1 MKFFGRTIP
10 HMAELLSERNITLN
24 RPLFKT
30 LGTIADK
37 FDLHCYCVGG
47 FVRDLQ
53 LNRPNKDIDIMV
65 VGNPL
70 PFAKAVQKELQG
82 SNFVFFERFRT
93 ARLSV
98 QDEHG
103 EPLELE
109 FVGARKESYNPESRK
124 PITEIGTL
132 QDDLSRRDFTINALA
147 ISLNKDS
154 FGDLVDLFHGLEDL
168 RKKLIRTPL
177 EPGQT
182 FSDDPLRMMRAVRFA
197 SQLGF
202 TIDPEVLKAV
212 TGMHKRLQIVS
223 KERIRDE
230 LFKIMLSPKPSIG
243 LALLHETGLM
253 GEFLP
258 ELSLM
263 AGVEQVD
270 GVGHKDTFYHTLK
283 VVDNIS
289 EVSDDLWLRMAA
301 LFHDV
306 GKPRTKRFRQ
316 GAGWTFHG
324 HDAVGANMLH
334 KLFNRMTF
342 PLTKL
347 EYVKKLVRLH
357 LRPIPLSH
365 EEITDSAVRRLMFEA
380 GEDLDDLMKLCRAD
394 VTSKN
399 PRKVQKIMTNFA
411 NVEEKI
417 SQVSEKDLLAKWRPP
432 VNGLEI
438 MEMFNIPE
446 GKLVGMLK
454 KNMENAIIDGQ
465 IPYDREVAIDY
476 LKKDFETLTGN
487 APET

>member
-1 MKFFGRTIP
+1 MNTQFTQNLKQ
-10 HMAELLSERNITLN
+10 N
-24 RPLFKT
+24 PLFLT
-30 LGTIADK
+30 LGKIAD
-37 FDLHCYCVGG
+37 DLNLECYCVGG
-47 FVRDLQ
+47 YVRDLY
-53 LNRPNKDIDIMV
+53 LNRPNKDIDVMV

-70 PFAKAVQKELQG
+70 PYAKAVQKKLHG
-82 SNFVFFERFRT
+82 TNFVFFERFRT
-93 ARLSV
+93 ARLTLT
-98 QDEHG
+98 DTENDL
-103 EPLELE
+103 LELE
-109 FVGARKESYNPESRK
+109 FVGARKESYNPDSRK

-132 QDDLSRRDFTINALA
+132 EDDLCRRDFTINALA
-147 ISLNKDS
+147 LSLNASS
-154 FGDLVDLFHGLEDL
+154 FGRIVDLFDGVADL
-168 RKKLIRTPL
+168 QHKRIRTPL
-177 EPGQT
+177 CPDQT
-182 FSDDPLRMMRAVRFA
+182 FSDDPLRMMRAARFA

-202 TIDPEVLKAV
+202 EIQSDVLQAIK
-212 TGMHKRLQIVS
+212 TMHSRLKIVS

-230 LFKIMLSPKPSIG
+230 LYKIMLTPIPSIG
-243 LALLHETGLM
+243 LGLLHETGLL

-289 EVSDDLWLRMAA
+289 LVSDDLWLRFAA

-316 GAGWTFHG
+316 GTGWTFHG
-324 HDAVGANMLH
+324 HDAVGANMLP
-334 KLFNRMTF
+334 KLFKRMAF
-342 PLTKL
+342 PLTHL
-347 EYVKKLVRLH
+347 EYVQKLVRLH

-399 PRKVQKIMTNFA
+399 PKKVQRIMTNFA
-411 NVEEKI
+411 KVEEKI

-432 VNGLEI
+432 VNGNEI
-438 MEMFNIPE
+438 MNIFNIPE

-454 KNMENAIIDGQ
+454 KNMENAIIDGL
-465 IPYDREVAIDY
+465 IPYDREKAIVFLKEDY
-476 LKKDFETLTGN
+476 ERLTQKSK
-487 APET
+487 TV

>member
-1 MKFFGRTIP
+1 
-10 HMAELLSERNITLN
+10 
-24 RPLFKT
+24 
-30 LGTIADK
+30 
-37 FDLHCYCVGG
+37 
-47 FVRDLQ
+47 
-53 LNRPNKDIDIMV
+53 MV

-70 PFAKAVQKELQG
+70 PFAKQVQKELNG
-82 SNFVFFERFRT
+82 HGFVFFERFRT
-93 ARLSV
+93 ARLTLP
-98 QDEHG
+98 DAAEG
-103 EPLELE
+103 ELELE

-124 PITEIGTL
+124 PITKIGTV

-147 ISLNKDS
+147 LSLNQTT
-154 FGDLVDLFHGLEDL
+154 FGQKVDLFHGLEDL
-168 RKKLIRTPL
+168 QHKLIRTPL

-202 TIDPEVLKAV
+202 TIQPEVLEAIKAMR
-212 TGMHKRLQIVS
+212 GRFSIIS

-230 LFKIMLSPKPSIG
+230 LFKIMLSPVPSVG
-243 LALLHETGLM
+243 LGLLHETGLM
-253 GEFLP
+253 NEFLP

-283 VVDNIS
+283 VVDNVS
-289 EVSDDLWLRMAA
+289 EVTEDLWLRFAA

-324 HDAVGANMLH
+324 HDAVGANMLP
-334 KLFNRMTF
+334 KLFKRMTF
-342 PLTKL
+342 PLSHL
-347 EYVKKLVRLH
+347 DYVRKLVRLH

-380 GEDLDDLMKLCRAD
+380 GEDLDDLMRLCRAD

-399 PRKVQKIMTNFA
+399 PRKVQRIMANFA
-411 NVEEKI
+411 NVEQKI
-417 SQVSEKDLLAKWRPP
+417 SEVSEKDLLAKWRPP
-432 VNGLEI
+432 VNGSEI

-454 KNMENAIIDGQ
+454 KNMENAIIDGLL
-465 IPYDREVAIDY
+465 PYDRQKAIEFLEKEYAALSQSQDSP
-476 LKKDFETLTGN
+476 KQVS
-487 APET
+487 